1 MGGRSVS
8 VIGFIRRYRWW
19 IVIFVV
25 ACYFVA
31 SARVFNFFSLTPW
44 GDRVTEQNYYRIQI
58 GMTEQEVTE
67 ILGRPGA
74 YIAEPWKKFWV
85 GRVDIE
91 VEFDEKTGKVKRK
104 KLSGWAGGPVS
115 LQPNLAPSSEAQA
128 KASPPQEGEQL
139 SGNHRRRKN
148 TAQKRECTLLLY
160 LSPTGRGPVFE

>member
-1 MGGRSVS
+1 

-31 SARVFNFFSLTPW
+31 SARLFNFFSLTPW

-67 ILGRPGA
+67 ILGRPGLDDVD
-74 YIAEPWKKFWV
+74 PWKKFWV
-85 GRVDIE
+85 GERVNIE
-91 VEFDEKTGKVKRK
+91 VEFDVKTGKVKRK

-115 LQPNLAPSSEAQA
+115 SQPNLALQ
-128 KASPPQEGEQL
+128 SPL
-139 SGNHRRRKN
+139 
-148 TAQKRECTLLLY
+148 T
-160 LSPTGRGPVFE
+160 